1 MCLEYLKVA
10 ESPRPPLKPV
20 QKKLFWWMLHDRT
33 LRRKPLKALEGQLAL
48 ENLQELI
55 HREAKVSCIPS
66 NKTTILGEESWYYKY
81 QKGLF
86 TKPEATT
93 TKTIDSKALRIL
105 TMFLYSVRSCFS
117 HFTISN
123 YTKNLRRDL
132 V

>member
-1 MCLEYLKVA
+1 MKCFEWCANLLQELASNPQMCLEYLKVA

-66 NKTTILGEESWYYKY
+66 NKTTILGEES
-81 QKGLF
+81 
-86 TKPEATT
+86 
-93 TKTIDSKALRIL
+93 
-105 TMFLYSVRSCFS
+105 
-117 HFTISN
+117 
-123 YTKNLRRDL
+123 
-132 V
+132 

>member
-66 NKTTILGEESWYYKY
+66 NKTTILGEELWYYKY

-105 TMFLYSVRSCFS
+105 TMFLYSFRSCFS